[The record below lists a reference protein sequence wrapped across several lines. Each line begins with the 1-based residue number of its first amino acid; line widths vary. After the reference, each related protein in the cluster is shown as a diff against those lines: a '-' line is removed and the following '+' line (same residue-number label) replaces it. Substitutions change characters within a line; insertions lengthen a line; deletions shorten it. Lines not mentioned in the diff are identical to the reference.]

1 MIADMK
7 FWLAKVLVEG
17 GITVALVVVGIV
29 VMLVL
34 QAKLDK
40 EQNNEMSSLCS
51 RRKEKFGI
59 LRRKFVYANALYSVL
74 RRRRCLSPTRRKHHQ
89 YGLLVFARASME
101 CKFEASVSCL
111 KL

>member
-40 EQNNEMSSLCS
+40 EQ
-51 RRKEKFGI
+51 K
-59 LRRKFVYANALYSVL
+59 
-74 RRRRCLSPTRRKHHQ
+74 
-89 YGLLVFARASME
+89 
-101 CKFEASVSCL
+101 
-111 KL
+111 